1 MISKRILSRDIRIRQ
16 LHNQPEYLYDGEKLG
31 TWILL
36 FYMNT
41 DLVLALWHFW
51 DQIDILTQSQS
62 MSTKL
67 NVTKTVDEKFAKF

>member
-16 LHNQPEYLYDGEKLG
+16 LHNQPEYLYDSDKLG
-31 TWILL
+31 MWILL

-51 DQIDILTQSQS
+51 DRIDILTQSQS

-67 NVTKTVDEKFAKF
+67 NVTKTVYEKFAKF